1 MENNHEYTLRKKRI
15 ISRSINH
22 DIYEEEE
29 SYHKPKKSHSFENT
43 YHQDYTNRRE
53 HGFSTRKRSLPFL
66 GSLRASYEDSPPG
79 ENSNENIIQTRRGTS
94 APLQSTKNPKLID
107 SEDSN
112 DSIDTEKQRIKTRN
126 NGKFPNKI
134 FIEPEISNNPRI
146 KKLET
151 ALNSK
156 PDVKKNNET
165 MRINDETEMDIQ
177 TAKINPDINFNSV
190 GGLSAHLQTIQEMII
205 LPMLYPDLYSKFN
218 ISASKGIIFHGPPG
232 TGKTLM
238 ARALATE
245 CNNFAKQIGKKI
257 SFYVRKGSD
266 IYSKWI
272 GETEKNL
279 KKLFDTAE
287 QNKPSIIF
295 FDEIDG
301 FASSRN
307 SNSDH
312 VHNSAVATFLAL
324 LDGMESRGDIV
335 VIGAT
340 NRLDS
345 IDAALRRPGRFDREL
360 LFDLP
365 GEKERADI
373 IKICTKKWVP
383 SLSEEFIT
391 LLSRKTIN
399 YCGADLKEM
408 CNQAVLNSVRT
419 CYPQIYNSSKR
430 LKIDKSKIYPRIAD
444 FINAM
449 KAINPAQ
456 KSPNNLG
463 ICQSVDTECGPIRH
477 LIERQ
482 VLAFKERLKEM
493 YLSGTDDFDD
503 AEFNQVK
510 IFKVPGETDS
520 SDAKDENVSFK
531 KAVNPFFRTGI
542 YISGLNNDGFLHYFI
557 PEVLKSLS
565 QLKLHMTKINF
576 EDILLAADPIMEL
589 LSKLAQFQRHS
600 PKMLIVSGVKK
611 ILNGEQYNTHIFN
624 VFLAQI
630 KILKPN
636 DEFAIVLYDQEEPKL
651 PFELT
656 EIVNFTRMNF
666 IAPSIDQI
674 RKYLVE
680 ILSNKI
686 YALPVGEYTFA
697 EENLPEDENA
707 FKQMSDETREYVVS
721 RKDKALRRL
730 RLYLRDVTYS
740 ILKER
745 KFAVFIKPVD
755 PNEVEDYYDIIENPI
770 CVTQILQKVD
780 LDIYQSI
787 SDFQEDIQLIVA
799 NALEYNPA
807 QGEHMVI
814 RHRACDLRDHIEE
827 FIDGTRDKNFEQELE
842 EALDAFKAL
851 ENSSPSNPFR
861 QVKNKDSPPPPIDQD
876 ITSFLEQNNQ
886 TENAH
891 DRRIFK
897 SSEIESIIQTYL
909 HRFKEYGIN
918 RLTELDAKIS
928 QIILRSHEFTM
939 SRSDIVEST
948 IKLFENF

>member
-43 YHQDYTNRRE
+43 YHQDYSNRRE

-365 GEKERADI
+365 GEKVFTDI
-373 IKICTKKWVP
+373 
-383 SLSEEFIT
+383 F
-391 LLSRKTIN
+391 
-399 YCGADLKEM
+399 
-408 CNQAVLNSVRT
+408 
-419 CYPQIYNSSKR
+419 
-430 LKIDKSKIYPRIAD
+430 
-444 FINAM
+444 
-449 KAINPAQ
+449 
-456 KSPNNLG
+456 
-463 ICQSVDTECGPIRH
+463 
-477 LIERQ
+477 
-482 VLAFKERLKEM
+482 
-493 YLSGTDDFDD
+493 
-503 AEFNQVK
+503 
-510 IFKVPGETDS
+510 
-520 SDAKDENVSFK
+520 
-531 KAVNPFFRTGI
+531 
-542 YISGLNNDGFLHYFI
+542 
-557 PEVLKSLS
+557 
-565 QLKLHMTKINF
+565 
-576 EDILLAADPIMEL
+576 
-589 LSKLAQFQRHS
+589 
-600 PKMLIVSGVKK
+600 
-611 ILNGEQYNTHIFN
+611 
-624 VFLAQI
+624 
-630 KILKPN
+630 
-636 DEFAIVLYDQEEPKL
+636 
-651 PFELT
+651 
-656 EIVNFTRMNF
+656 
-666 IAPSIDQI
+666 
-674 RKYLVE
+674 
-680 ILSNKI
+680 
-686 YALPVGEYTFA
+686 
-697 EENLPEDENA
+697 
-707 FKQMSDETREYVVS
+707 
-721 RKDKALRRL
+721 
-730 RLYLRDVTYS
+730 
-740 ILKER
+740 
-745 KFAVFIKPVD
+745 
-755 PNEVEDYYDIIENPI
+755 
-770 CVTQILQKVD
+770 
-780 LDIYQSI
+780 
-787 SDFQEDIQLIVA
+787 
-799 NALEYNPA
+799 
-807 QGEHMVI
+807 
-814 RHRACDLRDHIEE
+814 
-827 FIDGTRDKNFEQELE
+827 
-842 EALDAFKAL
+842 
-851 ENSSPSNPFR
+851 
-861 QVKNKDSPPPPIDQD
+861 
-876 ITSFLEQNNQ
+876 
-886 TENAH
+886 
-891 DRRIFK
+891 
-897 SSEIESIIQTYL
+897 
-909 HRFKEYGIN
+909 
-918 RLTELDAKIS
+918 
-928 QIILRSHEFTM
+928 
-939 SRSDIVEST
+939 
-948 IKLFENF
+948 